1 MSTLS
6 EVAAHAGVTSATV
19 SNVLRNRGRVGEET
33 RKRVLDAVAVLGY
46 RPHLAARALA
56 EGRAPTIALMVSSIA
71 NPFYPEFALAV
82 ERAARASGHFV
93 IVCNT
98 NQDPLAGRKYLEQI
112 AGTLSEGVLVMNAN
126 LDFADLHKTEAR
138 GTPVVLCMWE
148 RPLDPPGLPCVAVD
162 FRRAGE
168 LAARHLLE
176 LGHRQIVAIV
186 GSKRAGIHAARYEGF
201 ADALR
206 EAGVKLQRAR
216 VRHAPDTIEGGYA
229 AARDLLEAHPH
240 ATAIFATN
248 DLPALGSI
256 NAAFDLGRDVPTD
269 LSVIGITDIQLAQQ
283 SRPPLTT
290 VAVPTVEAAELAVS
304 LLRKLVERPGDGRN
318 TARND
323 IRDEACSDARSDT
336 RSGARHGA
344 QRAASEA
351 PRVCVASE
359 PQLVV
364 RGSTCAPRGASKSNK
379 KQRRG

>member
-19 SNVLRNRGRVGEET
+19 SNVLRKRGRVGEAT
-33 RKRVLDAVAVLGY
+33 RLRVLAAVEALGY

-82 ERAARASGHFV
+82 ERAARERGRYV
-93 IVCNT
+93 IICNT
-98 NQDPLAGRKYLEQI
+98 NQDPLAGRAYLEQI

-126 LDFADLHKTEAR
+126 LDLVDLHRTAER

-148 RPLDPPGLPCVAVD
+148 RPNDPPGLPCVAVD

-168 LAARHLLE
+168 LAAQHLLE
-176 LGHRQIVAIV
+176 LGHRQIAVIV

-201 ADALR
+201 VDALR
-206 EAGVKLQRAR
+206 AAGVKLPRAC
-216 VRHAPDTIEGGYA
+216 VRYAPDTIEGGYA
-229 AARDLLEAHPH
+229 AARELLDAHP
-240 ATAIFATN
+240 ATTAIFATN

-256 NAAFDLGRDVPTD
+256 HAGLDAGRNVPTD
-269 LSVIGITDIQLAQQ
+269 LSVIGITDIQPARQ

-290 VAVPTVEAAELAVS
+290 VAVPTVEAAQQAVV
-304 LLRKLVERPGDGRN
+304 LLLKLIEQPPRRGRD
-318 TARND
+318 AHP
-323 IRDEACSDARSDT
+323 EAS
-336 RSGARHGA
+336 
-344 QRAASEA
+344 
-351 PRVCVASE
+351 VCETSA

-364 RGSTCAPRGASKSNK
+364 RGSTGPLKA
-379 KQRRG
+379 QRQRQSRARRAT